1 MYEGNFVNNKL
12 KGKGK
17 EYNKKKELVYEGEFD
32 NNAYNGKG
40 IKYIPEVYNG
50 YWKNN
55 IIKN

>member
-1 MYEGNFVNNKL
+1 MKKVRKL
-12 KGKGK
+12 NI
-17 EYNKKKELVYEGEFD
+17 YYVYAD
-32 NNAYNGKG
+32 AYNGKG